1 MLAVCISDIFRQNVI
16 KVYTFMT
23 LVNFFVNSNTGSGD
37 FNEADEAVRQMVTTA
52 WTDFAKMGNPGLSWT
67 PQTPGSELQYININS
82 VSPIMEYAQD
92 IHDRMQLWTEMVGTN
107 K

>member
-1 MLAVCISDIFRQNVI
+1 MVGGLGGSKGRSRGPPGQIPKS
-16 KVYTFMT
+16 
-23 LVNFFVNSNTGSGD
+23 NSLGD

-52 WTDFAKMGNPGLSWT
+52 WTDFAKTGNPGLSWT
-67 PQTPGSELQYININS
+67 PQTSGSEIQYLNINS

-92 IHDRMQLWTEMVGTN
+92 IHDRMQLWTEEVGTA